1 MSSYIVNR
9 RTVLGGSA
17 ALGAAG
23 LLAACGKKNTEAK
36 QSLDENT
43 DVKSVFNINEQPVS
57 ALKNGGELN
66 LALTA
71 MGSDFNQW
79 SLSGGIADIRT
90 ALSPVYTAGAWISKY
105 DGTPV
110 LNTNFVQACEESE
123 EAGKQVITYTLNPK
137 AKFNDGTD
145 FDVEAFKATWQIK
158 RVAAGDYKILTP
170 EMYPQI
176 ESVEA
181 VDGDTKKV
189 KVTFS
194 TPYYPVSEIFSLI
207 MHPKMTDKELFNN
220 GFVNEPHS
228 ELAAGPFKVEKWD
241 TSAKVLSL
249 VPNENWWGDKPMLS
263 KINFRSMELSAARA
277 AFKNGELD
285 AMAANSAASYTELN
299 GTNGTDTRKGQYLF
313 AGGLML
319 NPKKIE
325 DAAVRKAIFLG
336 TDREALAKIR
346 FQNMPYEEKLS
357 GSMIQLPLSKNY
369 RDNYPKPDGDAKSA
383 VAKVLEAAGYTKS
396 GDYYAKDGNPLKIS
410 FTVFGDTAVNT
421 ATAQTFAKNMQA
433 VGIDCEVD
441 TQAPTNF
448 SKVMSNKEY
457 HVALSGYGVSAD
469 PTVATA
475 QFYLSTDNNGVGN
488 AEIDEMI
495 KKMQVEKDDAKRAAL
510 CNDIEKK
517 HMDEVSV
524 MGTLFNGPN
533 FVVCK
538 KDLANYG
545 AFLFETIDWTK
556 VGWQK

>member
-36 QSLDENT
+36 QTLSENT
-43 DVKSVFNINEQPVS
+43 DLKDIFNINEQPVS
-57 ALKNGGELN
+57 ALKSGGEFN

-71 MGSDFNQW
+71 MGTDFNQW
-79 SLSGGIADIRT
+79 SVSGGVTDTRT
-90 ALSPVYTAGAWISKY
+90 ALSPVYAAGAWISKY

-110 LNTNFVQACEESE
+110 LNTNFVEACEETE
-123 EAGKQVITYTLNPK
+123 ENGKQVITYTLNPK

-145 FDVEAFKATWQIK
+145 FDVEAFKTTWQIK
-158 RVAAGDYKILTP
+158 RSAKSDYKILTP

-181 VDGDTKKV
+181 VDGDAKKV

-194 TPYYPVSEIFSLI
+194 TPYYPLSEIFSLI
-207 MHPKMTDKELFNN
+207 MHPKMIDVELFNN
-220 GFVNEPHS
+220 GFVNNPHS
-228 ELAAGPFKVEKWD
+228 ELGAGPFKVEKWD

-249 VPNENWWGDKPMLS
+249 VPNENWWGDKPVLS
-263 KINFRSMELSAARA
+263 KINFRQMEAQAARA

-285 AMAANSAASYTELN
+285 AISANTAANYTELN
-299 GTNGTDTRKGQYLF
+299 GTAGTETRKGQYLF

-319 NPKKIE
+319 NPAKIT
-325 DAAVRKAIFLG
+325 DQAVRKAIFLG
-336 TDREALAKIR
+336 TDRAALSKIR

-357 GSMIQLPLSKNY
+357 GSMILMPFSKNY
-369 RDNYPKPDGDAKSA
+369 RDNFPQPEGDAKSA
-383 VAKVLEAAGYTKS
+383 VAKVLEAAGYTK
-396 GDYYAKDGNPLKIS
+396 GEKYYAKDGKDLKIS
-410 FTVFGDTAVNT
+410 FTIFGDSAVNT
-421 ATAQTFAKNMQA
+421 ATAQTFAQNMQSM
-433 VGIDCEVD
+433 GIDCDVVTEA
-441 TQAPTNF
+441 TQNF
-448 SKVMSNKEY
+448 SKVMAGKEY

-475 QFYLSTDNNGVGN
+475 QFYLSTDNDGVGN
-488 AEIDEMI
+488 AEIDELI

-556 VGWQK
+556 VGWKA